1 MKERSWHEVAL
12 HVVVEHRGFGC
23 CATLDIF
30 GPRGDVRAVGLI
42 ALQEGFRVL
51 EGLDGGGHGVFT
63 PPELE
68 GGLRCPVVV
77 VHSRRAGTAR
87 YVGGRVRWVAVD
99 VDEEYLV
106 ISAHLPHIGK
116 SLQEYAST
124 LAEINGFVSEY
135 AKRKVLLGGDLNVK
149 LAGTTDT
156 VLIGPSV
163 PRAIMRAQ
171 ERERASLI
179 VEFVTKLGLIVANTF
194 ADCNHEHLMT
204 TRTNWSGRGT
214 EAQIDF
220 VLASAN
226 MMLAEASVEQYLSGD
241 TDHRLVNVEFTIDA
255 PQEKAEQK
263 IKCIKHWR
271 PDSTW
276 EHKADKM
283 KNWATNWEEAAELL
297 RSIADYC
304 KQVSKKNKD
313 KELQDMLAKVGKTPL
328 EELKALYKSI
338 WRRRRFLERQK
349 HTEGLQEAAA
359 TGRAPPGPRPSM
371 HLNWGK
377 SWATRAPCR
386 RRC

>member
-1 MKERSWHEVAL
+1 LAASQL
-12 HVVVEHRGFGC
+12 SIFLDQVEMAAPWDF
-23 CATLDIF
+23 
-30 GPRGDVRAVGLI
+30 I

-77 VHSRRAGTAR
+77 VHSRRAETAR

-124 LAEINGFVSEY
+124 LEEIKGFVSEY
-135 AKRKVLLGGDLNVK
+135 PKRKVLLGGDLNVK
-149 LAGTTDT
+149 LAGTTDN

-163 PRAIMRAQ
+163 PRANLRAQ

-179 VEFVTKLGLIVANTF
+179 VEFVAKLGLIVANTF
-194 ADCNHEHLMT
+194 ANCNHEHLMT

-226 MMLAEASVEQYLSGD
+226 MVLTEASVEQYLSGD

-255 PQEKAEQK
+255 PQEKAELK
-263 IKCIKHWR
+263 RKCIKHWR

-276 EHKADKM
+276 EHKANSMM
-283 KNWATNWEEAAELL
+283 KDWATNWEEAAELL
-297 RSIADYC
+297 RSIADDC
-304 KQVSKKNKD
+304 KKVNKKNKD
-313 KELQDMLAKVGKTPL
+313 KVLQDMLAKVGKTPL

-338 WRRRRFLERQK
+338 WRRRRFLKRQK

>member
-1 MKERSWHEVAL
+1 MLSWNIAGL
-12 HVVVEHRGFGC
+12 AASQLSICLDQVEMAAPWGF
-23 CATLDIF
+23 
-30 GPRGDVRAVGLI
+30 I

-77 VHSRRAGTAR
+77 VHSRRAETAR
-87 YVGGRVRWVAVD
+87 YVGGRARWVAVD

-106 ISAHLPHIGK
+106 IGAHLPHIGK
-116 SLQEYAST
+116 NLQEYAST
-124 LAEINGFVSEY
+124 LEEIKGFVSEY
-135 AKRKVLLGGDLNVK
+135 PKRRVLLGGDLNAK
-149 LAGTTDT
+149 LAGTTDN

-163 PRAIMRAQ
+163 PRANLRAQ

-179 VEFVTKLGLIVANTF
+179 VEFVARLGLIVANTF
-194 ADCNHEHLMT
+194 ANCNHEHLMT

-226 MMLAEASVEQYLSGD
+226 MVLTEASVEQYLSGD

-255 PQEKAEQK
+255 PQEKAELK
-263 IKCIKHWR
+263 RKCIKLWR

-276 EHKADKM
+276 EHKANIKM
-283 KNWATNWEEAAELL
+283 KSWDHNWEEAAELL
-297 RSIADYC
+297 RSIADDC
-304 KQVSKKNKD
+304 KVVNKKNKD
-313 KELQDMLAKVGKTPL
+313 KVLKDMLAKVGKAPL

-338 WRRRRFLERQK
+338 WRRRRFLKRQK
-349 HTEGLQEAAA
+349 HIEGLQEAAA